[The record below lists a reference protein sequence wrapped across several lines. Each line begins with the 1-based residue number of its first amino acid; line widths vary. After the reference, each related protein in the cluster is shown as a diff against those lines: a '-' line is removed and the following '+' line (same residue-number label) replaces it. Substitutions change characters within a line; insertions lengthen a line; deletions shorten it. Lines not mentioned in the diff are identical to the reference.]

1 MRIIDA
7 HLHYFSRPFFETLA
21 GMSPLS
27 GDVGSRLADVS
38 KRTGIELPP
47 EDDGEH
53 LAHWMAELEGG
64 GVERAFAFASL
75 PQEIP
80 TVSAAARAAN
90 GKLAPVALVNPAM
103 DGAGARTAELMAG
116 GFAGVLCFPAMHH
129 FKIAGEAARPVLE
142 ALSGKSG
149 VIYVHCGQLVVKLR
163 DLLGLQRTYDLT
175 FANPLDIIPA
185 ADAFPNVR
193 FVIPHFGAGFFRET
207 LIAGAQCENIYVDTS
222 SSHSWMKTQ
231 ASTLTLKDVFGRALD
246 VFTPERILFG
256 TDSGVFPAG
265 WRKDR
270 FDEQRAVLE
279 ELGVSPAEQQR
290 VFAENAD
297 GLWPA
302 A

>member
-21 GMSPLS
+21 GLSPQD
-27 GDVGSRLADVS
+27 GDVESRLAAVS
-38 KRTGIELPP
+38 SRTGIELPSGN
-47 EDDGEH
+47 DDEH
-53 LAHWMAELEGG
+53 LARWNAEFDAG

-75 PQEIP
+75 PQEVP
-80 TVSAAARAAN
+80 TVSAAAKAAD
-90 GKLAPVALVNPAM
+90 GRLAPVALVNPAM
-103 DGAGARTAELMAG
+103 EGAGAKTAELLAG

-129 FKIAGEAARPVLE
+129 FAIAGDAARPVLE
-142 ALSGKSG
+142 ALSEKSA

-163 DLLGLQRTYDLT
+163 DLLGLQRTYDLS
-175 FANPLDIIPA
+175 FANPLDIVPA

-193 FVIPHFGAGFFRET
+193 FIIPHFGAGFFRET
-207 LIAGAQCENIYVDTS
+207 LIAGAQCANIFVDTS

-231 ASTLTLKDVFGRALD
+231 ASAMTLKDVFGRALD
-246 VFTPERILFG
+246 VFGPERILFG

-279 ELGVSPAEQQR
+279 ELGVSSSEQQR
-290 VFAENAD
+290 VFAENAAD
-297 GLWPA
+297 FWPS
-302 A
+302 